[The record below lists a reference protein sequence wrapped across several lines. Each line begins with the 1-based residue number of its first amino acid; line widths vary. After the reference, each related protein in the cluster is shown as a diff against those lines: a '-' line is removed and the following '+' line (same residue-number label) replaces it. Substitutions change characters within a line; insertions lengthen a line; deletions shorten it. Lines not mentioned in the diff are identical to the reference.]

1 LRVVYLKLPRLF
13 QFDDGGRCSR
23 LCVFKDAL
31 RWCPSGTGCQ
41 DGGRFFFGRSPVFSE
56 NIGTFYIANGM
67 MYPSFVTAFAFDF
80 SWGAARSDCSSP
92 NVRRIQQNKIQQVFL
107 GPLSVAAHKS
117 GPLMRP
123 LADKKC

>member
-1 LRVVYLKLPRLF
+1 MMAGAAAVFVCLKTRSGGARQARVAKMAVG
-13 QFDDGGRCSR
+13 D
-23 LCVFKDAL
+23 
-31 RWCPSGTGCQ
+31 
-41 DGGRFFFGRSPVFSE
+41 FFFGRSPVFSE